1 MSPAAVT
8 TITKIASLSTRVTGD
23 FEDHAFLPLLSG
35 GERMSSGVGEL
46 LSIIAP
52 DGQRLCPALSSLVDT
67 QSLPMLDMYC
77 RTLSHGSASFADG

>member
-52 DGQRLCPALSSLVDT
+52 DGQRLASVSGTL
-67 QSLPMLDMYC
+67 LPCGHSVPSNAGYVLPHLNSWQC
-77 RTLSHGSASFADG
+77 